1 MRRIAPSVLL
11 VAIVEAALLF
21 VPLGGPTFAEAR
33 EASSSY
39 SSPAKDPVSAQ
50 PLESTVEFRVAD
62 PGLKPIP
69 GARVAIVG
77 QSGEVLGTGLTNSV
91 GMWKAKITVKPD
103 PRFVSSGKLGTVAA
117 LVTAA
122 GYNEMLLFEV
132 PVDQGQVQVQPV
144 ILNPI
149 QTGQR
154 NEPVAALGNIH
165 RHAYMRLIDD
175 YAQRIKLVR
184 QPAIKGEQGYA
195 PWDSN
200 IR

>member
-1 MRRIAPSVLL
+1 MRRIAPSVLF
-11 VAIVEAALLF
+11 VAIVEAAVLF
-21 VPLGGPTFAEAR
+21 APVGAPTFADAR
-33 EASSSY
+33 EVSPSY
-39 SSPAKDPVSAQ
+39 SSPAKNPVSAQ
-50 PLESTVEFRVAD
+50 SFESTVEFRVAD
-62 PGLKPIP
+62 PSLKPIP

-103 PRFVSSGKLGTVAA
+103 PRFVSSGKLGTVTA
-117 LVTAA
+117 LVTAT
-122 GYNEMLLFEV
+122 GFNEMLLFEV
-132 PVDQGQVQVQPV
+132 PVDQGQVQPV
-144 ILNPI
+144 ILNSI

-195 PWDSN
+195 PWDSK